1 MSLARKNDQISALA
15 LPYSHADTF
24 SELPCIRLPK
34 RSGLSKSG
42 WVTR

>member
-1 MSLARKNDQISALA
+1 MSVARKNDQMAIAA

-24 SELPCIRLPK
+24 SEMPCIRLPK
-34 RSGLSKSG
+34 HSGLSKSG